1 MIQTL
6 STVMQ
11 LFEGPYIY
19 FSVGA
24 ASTDLFRK
32 APPPPPSPSPKKHEF
47 GEQHETGLLPSRAN
61 CMLELFL

>member
-24 ASTDLFRK
+24 ASTDLFRT
-32 APPPPPSPSPKKHEF
+32 APPSPPQKKKHEF
-47 GEQHETGLLPSRAN
+47 GEQHETCLLPSRAN